1 MNKKILRID
10 YNFEISVIGISST
23 TRDYRLCWFINN
35 SLPVKFVRIDDL
47 LIYSDFGEESYHSC
61 YKFSMVNSETDLYL
75 LTNKSS
81 NSYILPEIKET
92 DFIIVSTE
100 SLSDEDQREFIQLLN
115 KIEVVMTAYSID
127 PYSLKSKENLLFF

>member
-1 MNKKILRID
+1 M
-10 YNFEISVIGISST
+10 IGISSS

>member
-1 MNKKILRID
+1 MSKKILRID

-23 TRDYRLCWFINN
+23 VRDYRLCWFINN

-61 YKFSMVNSETDLYL
+61 YKFSIVNSETDLYL
-75 LTNKSS
+75 LTNKSG
-81 NSYILPEIKET
+81 NSFILPEIKET

-100 SLSDEDQREFIQLLN
+100 SLSDEDQRDFIQLLN
-115 KIEVVMTAYSID
+115 KIEVVITAYSID